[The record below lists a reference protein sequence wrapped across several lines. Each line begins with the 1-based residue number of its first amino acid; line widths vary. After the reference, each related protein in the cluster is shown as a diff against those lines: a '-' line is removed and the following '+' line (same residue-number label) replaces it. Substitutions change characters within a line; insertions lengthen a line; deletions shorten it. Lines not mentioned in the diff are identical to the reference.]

1 MSKRSRASSRG
12 LAYIQRLHLLSLSL
26 CLLLS
31 LQCSIRAA
39 AFLVPS
45 SPLPSL
51 PSSHGPS
58 LPSSRPPSSVPKSQ
72 ALRMATSLT
81 EGSSVDAPA
90 AVPGRSFLR
99 AKPIGVG
106 SAAPEDVITNTDLES
121 IVETSDEWIF
131 TRTGISQRRILTSGG
146 QIRALAA
153 TAAARALASAG
164 LEGKDI
170 DLVVLA
176 TSSPDDLFG
185 DATSVAAAV
194 GATQAV
200 AFDLTAA
207 CSGFLFGVVSASQ
220 FLHSGCYR
228 RALVVG
234 ADALSRWVDWEDRN
248 SCILFGDGAGAVVLE
263 AAEGEEDSGVLGFAM
278 HSDGTGQG
286 DLNLQ
291 FSRDDSQSPPS
302 IREVTPYKGKYNN
315 IAMNGKEVYKFATR
329 KVPTV
334 IEEALA
340 NAGLGVE
347 NVDWLLLHQAN
358 IRIMDV
364 VADRLGLSK
373 DKILTNLSE
382 YGNTSAGSIPLAL
395 DEAVKAAKVKKGDII
410 ACAGFGAGLSWGS
423 AIIRWQG

>member
-1 MSKRSRASSRG
+1 MGKRSRASGRG

-26 CLLLS
+26 CLLLP

-51 PSSHGPS
+51 PSSPGLS
-58 LPSSRPPSSVPKSQ
+58 LPSSRPSSSVPKSR
-72 ALRMATSLT
+72 ALHMATSLT

-263 AAEGEEDSGVLGFAM
+263 AAEGDEDSGVLGFAM
-278 HSDGTGQG
+278 HSDGTDRKGG
-286 DLNLQ
+286 RKGG
-291 FSRDDSQSPPS
+291 RDEGKDGG
-302 IREVTPYKGKYNN
+302 REGGREGKREEGGRET
-315 IAMNGKEVYKFATR
+315 GKEERRSRHLKHVLKGCVGQRVEGPRDGGSGA
-329 KVPTV
+329 VDEHVHLPT
-334 IEEALA
+334 
-340 NAGLGVE
+340 
-347 NVDWLLLHQAN
+347 H
-358 IRIMDV
+358 
-364 VADRLGLSK
+364 
-373 DKILTNLSE
+373 
-382 YGNTSAGSIPLAL
+382 
-395 DEAVKAAKVKKGDII
+395 GDD
-410 ACAGFGAGLSWGS
+410 GGTEGGGEGAGPHGHILGNEEEGGRGGGGREASSS
-423 AIIRWQG
+423 ACCRAIAYHPTAVEEPAAGAHRLEKIVLG